1 MKAAVYCGTRNLYSD
16 MITAAKS
23 LTKNSSVDII
33 YFLIE
38 DPEFPEEL
46 PSHIRCIDVS
56 NQKYFSKS
64 GPNVYK
70 LWTWMVLM
78 RAALPKLFPDLDRI
92 LSLDVDTI
100 VDKNIDEFWDLCP
113 DDYYLAGVEEP
124 LKTKPSATYV
134 NMGSVV
140 FNLKLLRDTGMADK
154 IIRTLNKDQF
164 RFPEQDCI
172 NLLCGKKIKSVSSE
186 YNFCNYTG
194 ECQNPK
200 IYHFANVRNWQQQE
214 MVRRYKYYSWNDV
227 IRVRTRYMIHSTPK
241 RQWYVEDFLIPSM
254 VEQGI
259 FSKEIMVYCDR
270 KGKGNLF
277 SCMDAFRYCGEHPVE
292 GGTWHLQDDV
302 IISRDFARKTREYH
316 EGVVCGNVIK
326 DWGPNWLATG
336 KQPASEL
343 WYSFQCIRIP
353 DELAGE
359 CAKWFYEDASKRTS
373 AKYRNRVLRNKH
385 DDDFFQFFLLEKYP
399 DMFIT
404 NLKPNI
410 VDHIDYM
417 IGGSLV
423 NDERKRKINRVA
435 YWEDEDLIKELEEDL
450 KDYTDSKLRRF
461 S

>member
-56 NQKYFSKS
+56 NQNYFHKN

-78 RAALPKLFPDLDRI
+78 RAALSKLFPDLDRI

-113 DDYYLAGVEEP
+113 DDCYLAGVEEP

-140 FNLKLLRDTGMADK
+140 FNLKLLRDTGMDDK
-154 IIRTLNKDQF
+154 IIRSLNKDRY
-164 RFPEQDCI
+164 RFAEQDCI
-172 NLLCGKKIKSVSSE
+172 NLLCGEKIKSVSSE
-186 YNFCNYTG
+186 YNFSDFTG
-194 ECQNPK
+194 SCQNPK
-200 IYHFANVRNWQQQE
+200 IYHFANVRNWQQKE

-227 IRVRTRYMIHSTPK
+227 IRVRTRYVIHSTPK
-241 RQWYVEDFLIPSM
+241 RLWYVEDFLIPSM

-259 FSKEIMVYCDR
+259 FLNEIMVYCDR
-270 KGKGNLF
+270 KGFGNLF

-302 IISRDFARKTREYH
+302 IISHDFARKTREYND
-316 EGVVCGNVIK
+316 GVVCGNVIK

-336 KQPASEL
+336 KQPAIEL

-385 DDDFFQFFLLEKYP
+385 DDDFFQFFLLEKHP

-450 KDYTDSKLRRF
+450 KNYTDSKLNK
-461 S
+461 

>member
-124 LKTKPSATYV
+124 LKTIPNMSYV

-154 IIRTLNKDQF
+154 IIRTLNKDRF
-164 RFPEQDCI
+164 RFAEQDCI
-172 NLLCGKKIKSVSSE
+172 NLLCGKKIKSVSAE
-186 YNFCNYTG
+186 YNFSDYTG
-194 ECQNPK
+194 SCQNPK

-214 MVRRYKYYSWNDV
+214 MVRRYKYYSWDDV
-227 IRVRTRYMIHSTPK
+227 VRVRTRYMIHSTPK

-302 IISRDFARKTREYH
+302 IISRDFARKTREYND
-316 EGVVCGNVIK
+316 GVVCGNVMK
-326 DWGPNWLATG
+326 EWGPNWLATG
-336 KQPASEL
+336 RQPASEL

-435 YWEDEDLIKELEEDL
+435 YWENEDLIKELEEDL
-450 KDYTDSKLRRF
+450 KYYTDSKLNN
-461 S
+461 

>member
-1 MKAAVYCGTRNLYSD
+1 MKVAVYCGTRNLYSD

-23 LTKNSSVDII
+23 LTKNSSVDVI

-38 DPEFPEEL
+38 DPVFPYEL
-46 PSHIRCIDVS
+46 PNHIQCIDVS
-56 NQKYFSKS
+56 GQKYFSKT

-78 RAALPKLFPDLDRI
+78 KAALPKVFPDLDRI

-100 VDKNIDEFWDLCP
+100 VNQNIDEFWDLCP
-113 DDYYLAGVEEP
+113 DDCYLAGVEEP
-124 LKTKPSATYV
+124 LKTRPGATYV

-154 IIRTLNKDQF
+154 IVRTLNKDKF
-164 RFPEQDCI
+164 RFAEQDCI
-172 NLLCGKKIKSVSSE
+172 NLLCGKKIKSISPE
-186 YNFCNYTG
+186 YNFCDYTG

-200 IYHFANVRNWQQQE
+200 IYHFANIRNWQQQE
-214 MVRRYKYYSWNDV
+214 IVRSYKYYSWDELRKP
-227 IRVRTRYMIHSTPK
+227 IRYMIHSVPK
-241 RQWYVEDFLIPSM
+241 RQWYVEYFLIPSM
-254 VEQGI
+254 LEQGI
-259 FSKEIMVYCDR
+259 SKKDIIVYCDR
-270 KGKGNLF
+270 KAKGNLF

-302 IISRDFARKTREYH
+302 IISRDFARKTREYND
-316 EGVVCGNVIK
+316 GVVCGNVIK

-336 KQPASEL
+336 RQPVGEL

-385 DDDFFQFFLLEKYP
+385 DDDFFQFFLLEKHS

-417 IGGSLV
+417 IGGSLI

-435 YWEDEDLIKELEEDL
+435 YWEDENLIKELEEDL
-450 KDYTDSKLRRF
+450 KEYTDSKLRRF